1 MPPARPKENPLTNFL
16 VNILLPV
23 IALSALGKEGEK
35 MWHIGAAWGMSLAVL
50 LPLCYGIWY
59 FARHR
64 AMNPFSL
71 IGLVSVLLTGGITL
85 MVWRADGSIHEQA
98 ALLFA
103 TKEAAI
109 PLVLGITVIVS
120 HFTHTPLIRVFIF
133 NPEIFDLE
141 RIRRALVERKRENEL
156 EGTLWRATL
165 AFGGAFLVSTVL
177 NFALAYYFLSAVD
190 TVAANAREAYNDAVA
205 RQTLWGFFVIGVP
218 VFVIL
223 IGMLFWLL
231 NRLGQLTGLSRDDLL
246 VAR

>member
-1 MPPARPKENPLTNFL
+1 MPSDRPKENPLTNFL

-23 IALSALGKEGEK
+23 LALSALGKEGDK
-35 MWHIGAAWGMSLAVL
+35 IWHIGAAWGMSLAVL

-85 MVWRADGSIHEQA
+85 MVWRADGTIHEHA

-103 TKEAAI
+103 AKEAAI

-120 HFTHTPLIRVFIF
+120 HFTPTPLIRVFIF

-141 RIRRALVERKRENEL
+141 RIKRSLLERKRENEL
-156 EGTLWRATL
+156 EGALWRATL
-165 AFGGAFLVSTVL
+165 AFGGAFFLSTAL
-177 NFALAYYFLSAVD
+177 NFALAYYFLSSVD
-190 TVAANAREAYNDAVA
+190 TAAANAREAYNEAVA
-205 RQTLWGFFVIGVP
+205 RQTLWGFFVIGLP

-223 IGMLFWLL
+223 ISMLFWLL
-231 NRLGQLTGLSRDDLL
+231 HRLGQLTGLSRDDLL
-246 VAR
+246 VPR